1 MRLKTHSGPNATPED
16 KQLAA
21 LWLVDQDFLKRL
33 LFCSE
38 PVLGSQ
44 MLVQSDRILLSIEIK
59 RILFAPGRS
68 SPCITVP
75 GLHSVSVEK
84 QFILIDCDRS
94 AMVRQRN

>member
-38 PVLGSQ
+38 QFL
-44 MLVQSDRILLSIEIK
+44 RIRWWTQPDSIMLSIEIK
-59 RILFAPGRS
+59 RTLSAPGRS

-75 GLHSVSVEK
+75 GLHSVSVNK
-84 QFILIDCDRS
+84 QCILIDCDRS
-94 AMVRQRN
+94 AMGCQRN